1 MGDRV
6 EQVNVPKAL
15 AEAAAHLALEVKAD
29 AILALTETGKNCGPL
44 FKKNLLGTHGK
55 DIKVVLATPSHETYE
70 RFGKSAHVR
79 LIKLT
84 ARAQGRFGQVH
95 HAMAC
100 GLQEGIFSP
109 GERLVCLAGDG
120 FADSTDALLVLHV
133 SGYEPVIE
141 TVESDPVLAS
151 AAEISLKLGRGVL
164 DGRSVGAAF
173 IIGDIKAVL
182 RLSHQLMINPFKSY
196 LVNITDR
203 EQWGIIQKYATFDGA
218 FIVGDDGRVISAE
231 RYLNADVKVEIP
243 RGLGTRH
250 LAVAAMTAATKARGV
265 TVSGEDGM
273 VRIFKNGKIIT
284 KIDPRSGIFEYLR
297 EARDQSGVKSF
308 RSKD

>member
-1 MGDRV
+1 MD
-6 EQVNVPKAL
+6 VPKAL

-44 FKKNLLGTHGK
+44 FKKNLLGTHRK
-55 DIKVVLATPSHETYE
+55 EVKVVLATPSHETYKK
-70 RFGKSAHVR
+70 FGKSSR
-79 LIKLT
+79 IKLIKLT

-133 SGYEPVIE
+133 SGYESVIE
-141 TVESDPVLAS
+141 TVESDPVLA
-151 AAEISLKLGRGVL
+151 AASEISLKLGRGAL
-164 DGRSVGAAF
+164 GGRPAGAAF
-173 IIGDIKAVL
+173 IIGDTKAVL

-203 EQWGIIQKYATFDGA
+203 DQWGLIQKYATFDGA
-218 FIVGDDGRVISAE
+218 FIVGDDGRVIAAE
-231 RYLNADVKVEIP
+231 RYLDADVKVEIP

-250 LAVAAMTAATKARGV
+250 LAVATMTAATKARGV

-284 KIDPRSGIFEYLR
+284 RIDPRSGIFEYLR
-297 EARDQSGVKSF
+297 EARDQPGVKSF
-308 RSKD
+308 RSKG

>member
-1 MGDRV
+1 MD
-6 EQVNVPKAL
+6 VPKAL
-15 AEAAAHLALEVKAD
+15 AEAAAHLALEIKAD

-44 FKKNLLGTHGK
+44 FENLLDTHEK
-55 DIKVVLATPSHETYE
+55 KVKIVLATPSHETYE
-70 RFGKSAHVR
+70 RFGKNSR
-79 LIKLT
+79 IKLIKLT

-120 FADSTDALLVLHV
+120 FADSTDALLILRV
-133 SGYEPVIE
+133 SGHEPVIE
-141 TVESDPVLAS
+141 TVESDPLLAA
-151 AAEISLKLGRGVL
+151 AAEISLKLGRGAL
-164 DGRSVGAAF
+164 GGRPVGTAF
-173 IIGDIKAVL
+173 IIGDTKAVL

-203 EQWGIIQKYATFDGA
+203 KQWGLVQKYATFDGA
-218 FIVGDDGRVISAE
+218 FIVGDDGRVIAAE

-243 RGLGTRH
+243 HGLGTRH
-250 LAVAAMTAATKARGV
+250 LAVATMTAATKARGV

-273 VRIFKNGKIIT
+273 VRIFKSGRLMAR
-284 KIDPRSGIFEYLR
+284 IDPRSGIFEYLR
-297 EARDQSGVKSF
+297 ETRDRPGVKSF
-308 RSKD
+308 RSKG

>member
-1 MGDRV
+1 MD
-6 EQVNVPKAL
+6 VPKAL

-44 FKKNLLGTHGK
+44 FKKNLLDTHGK
-55 DIKVVLATPSHETYE
+55 EVKVVLATPSHETYK
-70 RFGKSAHVR
+70 RFGKSSR
-79 LIKLT
+79 IKLIKLT

-120 FADSTDALLVLHV
+120 FADSTDALLILHV
-133 SGYEPVIE
+133 SGYESVIE
-141 TVESDPVLAS
+141 TVESDSVLA
-151 AAEISLKLGRGVL
+151 AASEISLKLGRGAL
-164 DGRSVGAAF
+164 GGGPVGAAF
-173 IIGDIKAVL
+173 IIGDTKAVL

-203 EQWGIIQKYATFDGA
+203 DQWGLIQKYATFDGA
-218 FIVGDDGRVISAE
+218 FIVGDDGRVIAAE
-231 RYLNADVKVEIP
+231 RYLDADVKVEIP

-250 LAVAAMTAATKARGV
+250 LAVATMTSATKARGV

-284 KIDPRSGIFEYLR
+284 RIDPRSGIFEYLR
-297 EARDQSGVKSF
+297 EARDQPGVKSF
-308 RSKD
+308 RSKG

>member
-1 MGDRV
+1 MD
-6 EQVNVPKAL
+6 VPKAL
-15 AEAAAHLALEVKAD
+15 AEVATRLASEVNAD

-44 FKKNLLGTHGK
+44 FENSLDTHGK
-55 DIKVVLATPSHETYE
+55 KVKIVLATPSHETYE
-70 RFGKSAHVR
+70 KFGKNSR
-79 LIKLT
+79 IKLIKLT

-120 FADSTDALLVLHV
+120 FADSTDAILVLQV

-141 TVESDPVLAS
+141 TVESDPVLAA
-151 AAEISLKLGRGVL
+151 AAEISLKLGRGAL
-164 DGRSVGAAF
+164 GGKLVGAAF
-173 IIGDIKAVL
+173 IIGDTKAVL

-203 EQWGIIQKYATFDGA
+203 KQWGLIQKYATFDGA
-218 FIVGDDGRVISAE
+218 FIVGNDGCVIAAE
-231 RYLNADVKVEIP
+231 RYLNADIKVEIP
-243 RGLGTRH
+243 HGLGTRH
-250 LAVAAMTAATKARGV
+250 LAVATMTAATKARGV

-273 VRIFKNGKIIT
+273 VRIFRSGKIMT
-284 KIDPRSGIFEYLR
+284 RIDPRSGIFEYLR
-297 EARDQSGVKSF
+297 EARDRPGVKSF
-308 RSKD
+308 RSKG

>member
-1 MGDRV
+1 VD
-6 EQVNVPKAL
+6 VPKAL

-29 AILALTETGKNCGPL
+29 AILALTETGKNCDPL
-44 FKKNLLGTHGK
+44 FKKNLIDTHGK
-55 DIKVVLATPSHETYE
+55 EIKVVLATPSHETYE
-70 RFGKSAHVR
+70 RFGKNSHIK

-133 SGYEPVIE
+133 SGHEPVIE
-141 TVESDPVLAS
+141 TVESDPVLAA
-151 AAEISLKLGRGVL
+151 AAEISLNLGRGAL
-164 DGRSVGAAF
+164 GGRPMGAAF
-173 IIGDIKAVL
+173 IIGDAKAVL
-182 RLSHQLMINPFKSY
+182 RLSHQLMINPFKNY
-196 LVNITDR
+196 LVTITDR
-203 EQWGIIQKYATFDGA
+203 EQWGLIQKYATFDGA
-218 FIVGDDGRVISAE
+218 FIVGDDGRIIAAE
-231 RYLNADVKVEIP
+231 RYLDANVKVEIP

-250 LAVAAMTAATKARGV
+250 LAVATMTAATKAQGV

-273 VRIFKNGKIIT
+273 VRIFKNGKIMAR
-284 KIDPRSGIFEYLR
+284 IDPRSGIFEYLR
-297 EARDQSGVKSF
+297 EARDWPGVKSF
-308 RSKD
+308 RPKG